1 MKYSKYQ
8 RVFFLSYFMSA
19 LFDVCYKAQ
28 YNDLFRNEK
37 LTEIICTTIKV

>member
-8 RVFFLSYFMSA
+8 RVFCVSYFMST

-28 YNDLFRNEK
+28 YNDLFRNEQ